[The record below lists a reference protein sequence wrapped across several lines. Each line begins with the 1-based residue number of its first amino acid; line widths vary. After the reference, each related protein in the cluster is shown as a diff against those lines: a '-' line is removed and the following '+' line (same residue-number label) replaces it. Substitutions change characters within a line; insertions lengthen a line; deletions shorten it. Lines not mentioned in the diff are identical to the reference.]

1 MKTVCKKLLSLML
14 VAVLLVSA
22 IPMMASAAVPA
33 DPCPQCS
40 QTNWDSGVVT
50 TPATCTSAGVMT
62 YTCQNCQNKVNVGIN
77 PTGHNWSSN
86 GTVVTAATCT
96 TDGVMS
102 YPCLNSGCTETT
114 TSPIPATGH
123 TWVQTSVKEAAT
135 CGKDGVAV
143 ETCSTC
149 QTTREVPIPAT
160 GAHTFGS
167 WTITKKATATTDG
180 EMTRVCSA
188 CGATETQTYKAT
200 VKTISFINSYV
211 GTTQTTK
218 VDYVVGDTISL
229 PAGTP
234 VAGYTF
240 KGWFTEANGNGSQ
253 LTDGTTC
260 TDNLA
265 SGYYAYY
272 IQDVKFDYDVYLNI
286 YTNNK
291 VDEPAKRINITSGI
305 ASDGTVSLSEVKSV
319 VQNYYTSKDS
329 NGITY
334 DGLYMATGDWVDK
347 FNRNDKE
354 DTFSNIGDLKEQN
367 NVFINVMI
375 TNVKEKTSSSSG
387 STADSS
393 NPKTGDGIYTT
404 VAVFGLSVASLAA
417 VYYISKKRIAF

>member
-22 IPMMASAAVPA
+22 VPMMANAT
-33 DPCPQCS
+33 DCGH
-40 QTNWDSGVVT
+40 NDWDGGSIK
-50 TPATCTSAGVMT
+50 TPATCTTTGLMEYKCQTADCGATKEEIIPATNHNMDGGTQTKAPTCTEEGVMT
-62 YTCQNCQNKVNVGIN
+62 YKCTNPNCV
-77 PTGHNWSSN
+77 
-86 GTVVTAATCT
+86 
-96 TDGVMS
+96 
-102 YPCLNSGCTETT
+102 ETS
-114 TSPIPATGH
+114 TSPIPALGH
-123 TWVQTSVKEAAT
+123 TWVQTSVKQAAT
-135 CGKDGVAV
+135 CGKAGIAV

-149 QTTREVPIPAT
+149 QAAREVEIPAT
-160 GAHTFGS
+160 GVHNFGS

-180 EMTRVCSA
+180 EMTRFCE
-188 CGATETQTYKAT
+188 CGASETQIYKAT

-211 GTTQTTK
+211 GNTQTTK
-218 VDYVVGDTISL
+218 VDYVVGETVSL

-260 TDNLA
+260 TENLA
-265 SGYYAYY
+265 AGYYAYY
-272 IQDVKFDYDVYLNI
+272 IKDVKFDYDVYLNI

-291 VDEPAKRINITSGI
+291 VDAPAKRINITSGI
-305 ASDGTVSLSEVKSV
+305 AADGVVSLSEVKSV

-354 DTFSNIGDLKEQN
+354 DTFSNIGDLKEQD

-417 VYYISKKRIAF
+417 VYYIGKKRFAC

>member
-22 IPMMASAAVPA
+22 VPMMASAAVVPSDA
-33 DPCPQCS
+33 CPICGK
-40 QTNWDSGVVT
+40 TNWVAGSVVAPKCTEDGYTVYECQEPGCSGTVKGDIVPAT
-50 TPATCTSAGVMT
+50 GHKWGEWKETPATCEKEGYRTRV
-62 YTCQNCQNKVNVGIN
+62 C
-77 PTGHNWSSN
+77 
-86 GTVVTAATCT
+86 TVCNE
-96 TDGVMS
+96 
-102 YPCLNSGCTETT
+102 PETE
-114 TSPIPATGH
+114 ILPATNH
-123 TWVQTSVKEAAT
+123 NWVQTSVKQAAT
-135 CGKDGVAV
+135 CGKAGIAV

-149 QTTREVPIPAT
+149 QATREVEIPAT
-160 GAHTFGS
+160 GAHNFGS

-180 EMTRVCSA
+180 EMTRFCE
-188 CGATETQTYKAT
+188 CGASETQIYKAT

-211 GTTQTTK
+211 GNTQTTK
-218 VDYVVGDTISL
+218 VDYVVGETVSL

-260 TDNLA
+260 TENLA
-265 SGYYAYY
+265 AGYYAYY
-272 IQDVKFDYDVYLNI
+272 IKDVKFDYDVYLNI

-291 VDEPAKRINITSGI
+291 VDAPAKRINITSGI
-305 ASDGTVSLSEVKSV
+305 AADGVVSLSEVKSV
-319 VQNYYTSKDS
+319 VQNYYASKDS

-334 DGLYMATGDWVDK
+334 DGLYKATGDWVDK

-354 DTFSNIGDLKEQN
+354 DTFSNIGDLKEQD

-417 VYYISKKRIAF
+417 VYYIGKKRFAC

>member
-22 IPMMASAAVPA
+22 VPMMASAT
-33 DPCPQCS
+33 DCGHN
-40 QTNWDSGVVT
+40 NWDQGTVK
-50 TPATCTSAGVMT
+50 TPATCTTTGVMEYKCLEPGCGATKEEIIPATNHNMDGGTQTKAPTCTEEGVMT
-62 YTCQNCQNKVNVGIN
+62 YKCTNPNCV
-77 PTGHNWSSN
+77 
-86 GTVVTAATCT
+86 
-96 TDGVMS
+96 
-102 YPCLNSGCTETT
+102 ETS
-114 TSPIPATGH
+114 TSPIPALGH
-123 TWVQTSVKEAAT
+123 TWVQTSVKQAAT
-135 CGKDGVAV
+135 CGKAGIAV

-149 QTTREVPIPAT
+149 QAIREVEIPAT
-160 GAHTFGS
+160 GAHNFGS

-180 EMTRVCSA
+180 EMTRFCE
-188 CGATETQTYKAT
+188 CGASETQIYKAT

-211 GTTQTTK
+211 GNTQTTK
-218 VDYVVGDTISL
+218 VDYVVGETVSL

-260 TDNLA
+260 TENLA
-265 SGYYAYY
+265 AGYYAYY
-272 IQDVKFDYDVYLNI
+272 IKDVKFDYDVYLNI

-291 VDEPAKRINITSGI
+291 VDAPAKRINITSGI
-305 ASDGTVSLSEVKSV
+305 AADGVVSLSEVKSV

-354 DTFSNIGDLKEQN
+354 DTFSNIGDLKEQD

-417 VYYISKKRIAF
+417 VYYIGKKRFAC